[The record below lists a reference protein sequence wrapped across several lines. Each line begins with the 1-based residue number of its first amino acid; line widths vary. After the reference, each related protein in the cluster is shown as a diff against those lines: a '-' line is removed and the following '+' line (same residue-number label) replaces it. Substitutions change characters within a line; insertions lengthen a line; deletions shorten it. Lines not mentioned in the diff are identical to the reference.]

1 MQTGVQNPKE
11 NVLLQLIV
19 QLISEPAF
27 NQLRT
32 NEQLGFIF
40 LNSFFFG
47 CNRIALSYAGSLRLF
62 KKRSNFF
69 LKKFFQLKSVVLG
82 YIVHTNVFCNF
93 GVQALRM
100 IVQGGH
106 DPEFVNERIECF
118 LSTFRVCF
126 FII

>member
-40 LNSFFFG
+40 LNSFF
-47 CNRIALSYAGSLRLF
+47 L
-62 KKRSNFF
+62 
-69 LKKFFQLKSVVLG
+69 VV
-82 YIVHTNVFCNF
+82 
-93 GVQALRM
+93 
-100 IVQGGH
+100 
-106 DPEFVNERIECF
+106 IE
-118 LSTFRVCF
+118 LL
-126 FII
+126 